1 MKRLLEG
8 DGSEVERGLL
18 DALRFE
24 RPSPELEER
33 MRAAIGLAPISMV
46 GTVAPEPSAPTA
58 AAVPVTKTVGWGSIA
73 AAGSVAVAA
82 LVGGVLYLSQPGSA
96 DEGPVA
102 LPPPAPVTVTPPSEP
117 KAPES
122 PAPTADLTTED
133 LAVEQLP
140 AKARPQPAHV
150 APTSASL
157 REEIRLIDS
166 ARLAVKKQDGARAL
180 GILDQYARRYPNG
193 AFAQEARV
201 LRAEAQKTR

>member
-8 DGSEVERGLL
+8 DGSDVERGLL
-18 DALRFE
+18 DALRSE
-24 RPSPELEER
+24 RPSTDLEQR

-73 AAGSVAVAA
+73 AGSVAVAA
-82 LVGGVLYLSQPGSA
+82 LVGGVLYLSQAGSG
-96 DEGPVA
+96 EGPVP
-102 LPPPAPVTVTPPSEP
+102 LPPPAPVTVTPP
-117 KAPES
+117 KAS
-122 PAPTADLTTED
+122 PAPAPAADLTTED
-133 LAVEQLP
+133 LAVEQAP

-166 ARLAVKKQDGARAL
+166 ARFAVKKQDTARAL
-180 GILDQYARRYPNG
+180 GILDQYARRFPNG
-193 AFAQEARV
+193 AFTQEARV
-201 LRAEAQKTR
+201 LRAEAQKNR

>member
-8 DGSEVERGLL
+8 DGSGVERGLL

-24 RPSPELEER
+24 RPSPELEQR

-58 AAVPVTKTVGWGSIA
+58 AAVPATKTVGWGSIA

-82 LVGGVLYLSQPGSA
+82 LVGGVLYLTHAGA
-96 DEGPVA
+96 NDGPVP
-102 LPPPAPVTVTPPSEP
+102 LPPPAPLTVAPPSEP
-117 KAPES
+117 KAPLS
-122 PAPTADLTTED
+122 PAPAADLQTED
-133 LAVEQLP
+133 LPVEQAP

-166 ARLAVKKQDGARAL
+166 ARFAVKKQDSARAL
-180 GILDQYARRYPNG
+180 GILDQYARRFPNG

-201 LRAEAQKTR
+201 LRAEAQKSR